1 MRRLHGCCAACWNNH
16 RLNTEVAPLL
26 EVRRL
31 CVRYPL
37 ARTWPWQTTGEVRAV
52 EEVNFNLRAGETLG
66 IVGESGCG
74 KSTLARALVGLQ
86 PINAGAVQFE
96 GRELSKLSTEDWLP
110 LRRDVQMVFQD
121 PQASLDP
128 RMTIGRIIAE
138 PLEALCPELNAD
150 ERDAR
155 VLAMLERVGLSPA
168 HINRYPHEFSGGQC
182 QRVGI
187 ARALVVRPKLLI
199 CDEPVS
205 ALDVSVQAQI
215 INLLSGLQKEYGLA
229 MIFIAHDLAVVRH
242 ISHRVLVMYLGR
254 VMEQA
259 SRDDLFASPAH
270 PYTKALLSSVP
281 VADPSKVSDKKR
293 QVLEGEIPNPSN
305 PPPGCVFATRCPM
318 ADEHCSRR
326 APHVQRMK
334 SGTVVACH
342 YVDAA

>member
-1 MRRLHGCCAACWNNH
+1 MNIE
-16 RLNTEVAPLL
+16 TVPLL

-31 CVRYPL
+31 CVRYTL
-37 ARTWPWQTTGEVRAV
+37 ARTWPWQTAGEVRAV
-52 EEVNFNLRAGETLG
+52 EEVNFNLHAGQTLG

-86 PINAGAVQFE
+86 PISAGAVQFE
-96 GRELSKLSTEDWLP
+96 GRELSRLSAEAWLP

-138 PLEALCPELNAD
+138 PLEALCPEISAN
-150 ERDAR
+150 ERAAR
-155 VLAMLERVGLSPA
+155 VIEMLERVGLSAA

-215 INLLSGLQKEYGLA
+215 INLLSSLQKEYGLA

-259 SRDDLFASPAH
+259 ARDDLFASPAH

-281 VADPSKVSDKKR
+281 VADPSKVADKKR
-293 QVLEGEIPNPSN
+293 QVLEGEIPSPAN

-318 ADEHCSRR
+318 ADEQCSRR
-326 APHVQRMK
+326 PPHVQRMK

-342 YVDAA
+342 YVEAA

>member
-1 MRRLHGCCAACWNNH
+1 M
-16 RLNTEVAPLL
+16 TTPLL
-26 EVRRL
+26 AVRRL
-31 CVRYPL
+31 CVRYPM
-37 ARTWPWQTTGEVRAV
+37 ARTWPWQVAGELRAV
-52 EEVNFNLRAGETLG
+52 EEVNFNLHAGQTLG

-74 KSTLARALVGLQ
+74 KSTLARALAGLQ
-86 PINAGAVQFE
+86 PVTTGAIRFE
-96 GRELSKLSTEDWLP
+96 GRELSRLTEDQWRP
-110 LRRDVQMVFQD
+110 LRRDIQMVFQD

-128 RMTIGRIIAE
+128 RMTIGRIVAE
-138 PLEALCPELNAD
+138 PLEALCPELNA
-150 ERDAR
+150 EQRQAR
-155 VLAMLERVGLSPA
+155 VLAMLERVGLSAA

-187 ARALVVRPKLLI
+187 ARALVVQPKILI

-259 SRDDLFASPAH
+259 SREQLFASPSH
-270 PYTKALLSSVP
+270 PYTKALLSSIP
-281 VADPSKVSDKKR
+281 MADPAKAAHRKR
-293 QVLEGEIPNPSN
+293 EVLEGEIPSPVS

-318 ADEHCSRR
+318 ADEQCGRQ
-326 APHVQRMK
+326 APHVRRV
-334 SGTVVACH
+334 SGGAVVACH
-342 YVDAA
+342 YVLAA

>member
-1 MRRLHGCCAACWNNH
+1 MEA
-16 RLNTEVAPLL
+16 VPLL

-31 CVRYPL
+31 CVRYALP
-37 ARTWPWQTTGEVRAV
+37 RTWPWQAAGCVRAV
-52 EEVNFNLRAGETLG
+52 EEVNFNLHAGETLG

-74 KSTLARALVGLQ
+74 KSTLARALAGLQ
-86 PINAGAVQFE
+86 PASAGAIQFQ
-96 GRELSKLSTEDWLP
+96 GRELSGLNEDQWRP
-110 LRRDVQMVFQD
+110 LRRDIQMVFQD

-138 PLEALCPELNAD
+138 PLEALCPELSHD
-150 ERDAR
+150 EREAR
-155 VLAMLERVGLSPA
+155 VLAMLERVGLSAA

-187 ARALVVRPKLLI
+187 ARALVVRPKILI

-242 ISHRVLVMYLGR
+242 ISHRVMVMYLGR

-259 SRDDLFASPAH
+259 GRDELFAAPAH

-281 VADPSKVSDKKR
+281 VADPAKASEKKR
-293 QVLEGEIPNPSN
+293 QVLEGEIPSPAN

-318 ADEHCSRR
+318 ADEQCSRR
-326 APHVQRMK
+326 APHIRRMTN
-334 SGTVVACH
+334 GTVVACH
-342 YVDAA
+342 YVAAA

>member
-1 MRRLHGCCAACWNNH
+1 MNAEAA
-16 RLNTEVAPLL
+16 LLL

-31 CVRYPL
+31 CVRYPVAL
-37 ARTWPWQTTGEVRAV
+37 AWPWQKGGEVRAV
-52 EEVNFNLRAGETLG
+52 EEINFNLRAGETLG

-74 KSTLARALVGLQ
+74 KSTLARALAGLQ
-86 PINAGAVQFE
+86 PISSGAVQFE
-96 GRELSKLSTEDWLP
+96 GRELSKLNEDEWRP
-110 LRRDVQMVFQD
+110 LRREIQMVFQD

-128 RMTIGRIIAE
+128 RMTIGHIIEE
-138 PLEALCPELNAD
+138 PLQALCPELSRE
-150 ERDAR
+150 EREAR
-155 VLAMLERVGLSPA
+155 VAVMLERVGLSPA

-242 ISHRVLVMYLGR
+242 ISHRVMVMYLGR
-254 VMEQA
+254 AMEQA
-259 SRDDLFASPAH
+259 GRDELFSAPAH

-281 VADPSKVSDKKR
+281 VADPSKVSEKNR
-293 QVLEGEIPNPSN
+293 QVLEGEIPSPSN

-318 ADEHCSRR
+318 ADEQCSRR

-334 SGTVVACH
+334 SGAVVACH
-342 YVDAA
+342 YVVAV